1 MSGWGKEKVRW
12 ERAGDK
18 QDLRRMGMSGRGG
31 GMGWVVKP
39 YGILA
44 CRGGEAG

>member
-1 MSGWGKEKVRW
+1 MRGWIKEKVRW

-18 QDLRRMGMSGRGG
+18 QDLRWMRMSGRGG
-31 GMGWVVKP
+31 ERGWVVKP

>member
-18 QDLRRMGMSGRGG
+18 QDLRRKGMSGRV
-31 GMGWVVKP
+31 GWMDGVVKP

-44 CRGGEAG
+44 CWGGEAG